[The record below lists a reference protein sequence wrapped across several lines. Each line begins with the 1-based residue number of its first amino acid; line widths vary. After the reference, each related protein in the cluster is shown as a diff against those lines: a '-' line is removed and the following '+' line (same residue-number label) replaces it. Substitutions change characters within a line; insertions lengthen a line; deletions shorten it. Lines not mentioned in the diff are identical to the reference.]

1 MAYAVVSYPEL
12 CDTDYKKI
20 QQYRKEN
27 DEWLYTVVEPHITF
41 VFPVFDM
48 AEKNFIAEVEDLS
61 GNVDKIDFVFRCAII
76 NKDSF
81 SDYYHALLA
90 PDEGFSS
97 IVKLHDKL
105 YCRSLKPYHRMDIDF
120 IPHLGVGTSKDKDKC
135 KSMVDEW
142 NEQSFSI
149 TGTVS
154 RLSIVRYEGN
164 SVERIREIQLK

>member
-1 MAYAVVSYPEL
+1 
-12 CDTDYKKI
+12 
-20 QQYRKEN
+20 
-27 DEWLYTVVEPHITF
+27 
-41 VFPVFDM
+41 
-48 AEKNFIAEVEDLS
+48 
-61 GNVDKIDFVFRCAII
+61 
-76 NKDSF
+76 
-81 SDYYHALLA
+81 
-90 PDEGFSS
+90 
-97 IVKLHDKL
+97 
-105 YCRSLKPYHRMDIDF
+105 MDIDF